1 MCYAWDDDVLDIF
14 FMFMTMVS
22 PCTRLEWVGIPL
34 LAMKFAGMEA
44 KPGKALSSS
53 LALTVLED
61 LQVQYS
67 WQNSHWKPRE
77 YLLGLGFDMPLT
89 LMACAYPWRGL
100 EFQFSSKPTCKV
112 EWVSQ

>member
-61 LQVQYS
+61 LQV
-67 WQNSHWKPRE
+67 H
-77 YLLGLGFDMPLT
+77 
-89 LMACAYPWRGL
+89 
-100 EFQFSSKPTCKV
+100 
-112 EWVSQ
+112 